1 MATVWRG
8 FVDVVKRRRIDIA
21 VIIAW
26 SVAVALLIINTYNNF
41 YAESILLSYHKIA
54 YLPYE
59 GPTFTGVDLLLLAAI
74 SFFAGIVL
82 TDVKS
87 IIYGFFTN
95 IFLSFT
101 LASAYVFTYIWFV
114 LEYERSLSQIAF
126 GWEDAAFLAMVNVF
140 RFVFPMGILFCFLG
154 ITIGIFIRGLR

>member
-1 MATVWRG
+1 MAGVGRDL
-8 FVDVVKRRRIDIA
+8 VDAIKRRRIDIA

-26 SVAVALLIINTYNNF
+26 SVAVALLIINTYNIF
-41 YAESILLSYHKIA
+41 YTESFLAQRQIA
-54 YLPYE
+54 YLSYT
-59 GPTFTGVDLLLLAAI
+59 GPTFTEIDLLLLAVI

-95 IFLSFT
+95 ILLSFT

-140 RFVFPMGILFCFLG
+140 RFIFPMGILFCFLG
-154 ITIGIFIRGLR
+154 ITIGIFIRGLH